1 MPTKKKGLKWVQK
14 LPSATIR
21 CPHCAHTLW
30 VFVEYDVSNVRTYK
44 VLEASLSPS
53 KRTTPEVSPD
63 TGKDTSTDTTKES
76 P

>member
-30 VFVEYDVSNVRTYK
+30 VFVEYDVSNIRAYK
-44 VLEASLSPS
+44 TLEASLT
-53 KRTTPEVSPD
+53 KRTTPESEKD
-63 TGKDTSTDTTKES
+63 TPSATSTDTTPEKK
-76 P
+76 